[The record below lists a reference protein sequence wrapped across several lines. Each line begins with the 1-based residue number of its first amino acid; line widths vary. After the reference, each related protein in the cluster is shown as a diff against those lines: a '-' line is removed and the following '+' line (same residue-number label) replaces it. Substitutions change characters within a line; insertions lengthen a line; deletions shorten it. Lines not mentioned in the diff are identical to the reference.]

1 VETFGIL
8 YNFGKLFQV
17 AMAGKAA
24 KSNSSGKIA
33 ENSASKRV
41 IYIVAGD
48 DGSHVPTLRQ
58 VKLHGE
64 KVLEHISFFPCAS
77 VSG

>member
-1 VETFGIL
+1 MT
-8 YNFGKLFQV
+8 GKV
-17 AMAGKAA
+17 A

-33 ENSASKRV
+33 ENPTNKRV

-64 KVLEHISFFPCAS
+64 KVLEHFLFLAS
-77 VSG
+77 VSISG